1 MEENLTPA
9 ERDLVSEI
17 DISRE
22 AGLLRFLRLADYT
35 SIILCGLWLMGTLEE
50 LLKGGEEVGFSTLLR
65 AAVLG
70 LAVYVGWRHMGA
82 IDLYFW
88 QSHLFTLL
96 LLLILCAVVIS
107 TSWGAISSP
116 EAWNP
121 VNDLAARRQGFAL
134 GDIFKILIVGI
145 VSLLGIGALIG
156 LVTGRISHKNLSLLD
171 LLTEISTPES
181 LRRRPKLKIARVNLS
196 LGVLTAIAGGAI
208 LIIIGGVPWE
218 DQKNLARFLWFSDA
232 VVVFGFFLLGL
243 SRNYL
248 QFDMDSLLSADTR
261 EPILFLRSFKD
272 DELGEYNASQ
282 RSFLDYSLE
291 TRLATHFV
299 RAGPFIA
306 VRDPSVAILLP
317 GAARKVLP
325 DSEWK
330 NQVVEWIAAASV
342 IVMYAGKTDSLQWEL
357 RKVIEVGKVPNLILM
372 TPEAMILKHPS
383 EAGVRFEHI
392 KTAFSETKWAPAL
405 AALPSAKSIRAL
417 IFKPDGTAVVVT
429 SRKTNRDSWH
439 LAALIAHFILRENAS
454 GVGVTRSATDKNQ
467 LLQR

>member
-1 MEENLTPA
+1 MQGRMMDFPLTITQLLERA
-9 ERDLVSEI
+9 ERYFSNVEVVSTLP
-17 DISRE
+17 DRSRRRVTYGE
-22 AGLLRFLRLADYT
+22 TAVRARRLASALT
-35 SIILCGLWLMGTLEE
+35 GLGVSKGQRVATLSWNHQQHLE
-50 LLKGGEEVGFSTLLR
+50 
-65 AAVLG
+65 AY
-70 LAVYVGWRHMGA
+70 LAIPAMGA
-82 IDLYFW
+82 VP
-88 QSHLFTLL
+88 LF
-96 LLLILCAVVIS
+96 
-107 TSWGAISSP
+107 
-116 EAWNP
+116 
-121 VNDLAARRQGFAL
+121 F
-134 GDIFKILIVGI
+134 
-145 VSLLGIGALIG
+145 GALIG